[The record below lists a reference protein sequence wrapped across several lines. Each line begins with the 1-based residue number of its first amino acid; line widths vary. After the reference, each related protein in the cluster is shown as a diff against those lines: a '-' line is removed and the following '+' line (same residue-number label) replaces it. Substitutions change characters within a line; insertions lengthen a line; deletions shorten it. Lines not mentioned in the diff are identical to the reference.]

1 MDPDH
6 FNQSYS
12 RLSNVGGSLPPPGA
26 LNSYNLPILAAEH
39 AGIAPGLGLG
49 GTLSSHSAMSSAAR
63 ALGPLPGM
71 NYVHPMHSA
80 QLLEN
85 FSPLSSIAGQGQYKG
100 GVHQT
105 GFFETSLA
113 RSSSASDQHFYGNL
127 RFTSAGNTSL
137 HSKSVFSSQDSQQM
151 KDLNYSPTSLSSQS
165 PLDTS
170 PKGWNLSNF
179 MQTQTSSSGS
189 LITDLSTDYGLLSG
203 SLQPAPPPAHS
214 SKRTSTIQRNPYST
228 SDVYFAPKNTKSP
241 VSTTASPFL
250 YGYDRILDVRAT
262 TQSPTLTPSN
272 SQYTSRT
279 MEDLLMVQNQS
290 NSLYSC
296 TSSNFP
302 VVKSES
308 SIYTTAD
315 MNYDPVSPATP
326 LSDAGQGQNE
336 NYVSLQDLASISS
349 TQEKLPELSE
359 QRFLH
364 DAEQEIYFNR
374 LKEISAS
381 SNRDLY
387 DRTVVL
393 QPERDLQHNKT
404 KSKTASIKNMQQ
416 ELYSHRSGMN
426 PPTPNGQLQSTQ
438 SPLQQS
444 PISVGGSPQSNMP
457 LGSPQ
462 SQIPSSTTMKATPP
476 IQAQADSTTGSKK
489 VRGSK
494 KKKDSLPDL
503 KRPSDVG
510 KISPGFL
517 EASSMN
523 QTFSQQMI
531 SPTISDTNFPQ
542 ELKRQISSGNLAGS
556 GRTSDLLEN
565 MSHVQRVS
573 NEPVEEN
580 YFSGS
585 QLYLTP
591 EASNRGQQQTQHYID
606 SVIRPNSVHPPM
618 HYQNDSLIPH
628 RDSDLSKPQ
637 RQPQQQPSVLG
648 TNHSHLFSH
657 SHHLAY
663 VKQDSTSIVHRRQ
676 QTSGSIHSPGMV
688 ATQPSPIIKQ
698 EPSPLMGP
706 QPSPASGHKQS
717 PHVAHQSSPATG
729 PYQQSSPIGGHQISP
744 LTPNSHTQYSV
755 SETLPMD
762 QVNMVINTDSA
773 YSGQSIP
780 LQHHQQLLRSYSSS
794 TDLSNPYGMEVASN
808 QNYINSLGIVRSVE
822 LTSSLGNHEAYQS
835 HSETIYATNE
845 FGSAFVNPQ
854 TVIHMDSPLS
864 ESPDNRTSTI
874 DEVAL
879 SSLMD
884 DPLSR
889 EPSPEKF
896 RYRTKAEQK
905 EMPFMSITVATD
917 VAVDEDLCHLS
928 QPPTNLKEEKSAS
941 ITHNSSVPPPT
952 PKIELKPNNSN
963 SFLNSYLMFLQGQ
976 KPETLS
982 SVSSA
987 IIYDRPQLPKY
998 IPEPPRHRPLSEE
1011 TPRSDDSVENRRLDS
1026 ENESNFWLNSPH
1038 TSQNSTV
1045 TFSDDSDSID
1055 VPSVLTSLNDN
1066 NDKVKISMS
1075 KTGGLTMKINLAK
1088 VKASENAIKLE
1099 KKNRSKSSKK
1109 SSPKSKKSKSKSKG
1123 RHKSGGYSSEE
1134 GRLDHSHQPKP
1145 ETVTTKDS
1153 VIETVT
1159 PQRQLS
1165 SRKAKEVVLQ
1175 RSKKAS
1181 DSEEDSDFGSEILGK
1196 MDTESEQDYDS
1207 DKDPV
1212 WTPFGMDNRRQA
1224 SFDVFDSEDR
1234 AKKSRI
1240 SKPKA
1245 RRSRKSSGA
1254 IKSNQTVAAATIEW
1268 APPVAKIAKLPPPM
1282 IQCEIDEKVENQNLE
1297 KDDQSV
1303 DIPIPT
1309 PDGTVQTDLQ
1319 VGDFVIEK
1327 RDLKNY
1333 ETYPIWKIESGRM
1346 LHKFEFITEDGKIL
1360 HRAIP
1365 TFSSWQPTMRNSY
1378 VHIHVKT
1385 LFKDKEKETVM
1396 VLDEYRPKPT
1406 IDTNLE
1412 TAYEED
1418 PLVDLFNVYL
1428 QVFLS
1433 QALEP
1438 GFLCAITES
1447 ENLFYLAPVKKID
1460 QYIEQRLEE
1469 IESKV
1474 RWRTKFKE
1482 CLQAR
1487 PHIRE
1492 LDRPNLKQ
1500 SCQACE
1506 FASQPAI
1513 KSIHLFGNPYNRYT
1527 LEDLPVGAANLTSQ
1541 EFMIGKTAAKHVG
1554 PYHNLYHYKYNLY
1567 KRCLAKIN
1575 ILKDSQDNND
1585 NATILDQ
1592 CLQNRAWVL
1601 QIFEDLKKLL
1611 EKG

>member
-113 RSSSASDQHFYGNL
+113 RSSAASDQHFYSNL
-127 RFTSAGNTSL
+127 RFTSAGNASL
-137 HSKSVFSSQDSQQM
+137 HSKSVFSSQDSQQL
-151 KDLNYSPTSLSSQS
+151 KDLNYSPSSLSAQS
-165 PLDTS
+165 PMDTS
-170 PKGWNLSNF
+170 PKGWNLSSF
-179 MQTQTSSSGS
+179 MQTQANSSGN
-189 LITDLSTDYGLLSG
+189 LITDLSTDYGMLSG

-228 SDVYFAPKNTKSP
+228 SDMYFPQKTNKSP
-241 VSTTASPFL
+241 VSTAASPFL
-250 YGYDRILDVRAT
+250 YGYDRVLDVKTT

-279 MEDLLMVQNQS
+279 MEDLLMAQSQS
-290 NSLYSC
+290 NSLYSYA
-296 TSSNFP
+296 SSNFP

-308 SIYTTAD
+308 SNYTTAD

-326 LSDAGQGQNE
+326 LSDAGQQQNE

-364 DAEQEIYFNR
+364 DTEPDIYFTR
-374 LKEISAS
+374 SKEISV
-381 SNRDLY
+381 SNHDLY
-387 DRTVVL
+387 DRTAVL
-393 QPERDLQHNKT
+393 QPGRDLQHNKT
-404 KSKTASIKNMQQ
+404 KTKTANTKNMQH

-462 SQIPSSTTMKATPP
+462 SQIPSSTTMKSTPP

-489 VRGSK
+489 VRVSK

-510 KISPGFL
+510 KISQGFL
-517 EASSMN
+517 ESNSMN

-531 SPTISDTNFPQ
+531 SPTISDTSFPQ
-542 ELKRQISSGNLAGS
+542 ELKRQLSSGSLTS
-556 GRTSDLLEN
+556 RTSDLLEN
-565 MSHVQRVS
+565 MSHVQRGN
-573 NEPVEEN
+573 NERIEEN

-585 QLYLTP
+585 QMYLSSET
-591 EASNRGQQQTQHYID
+591 SNRGQQQTQHYID

-637 RQPQQQPSVLG
+637 NQPQQQPSVLG

-657 SHHLAY
+657 SQHSAY
-663 VKQDSTSIVHRRQ
+663 GKQDNTSLMHRHQ
-676 QTSGSIHSPGMV
+676 QTSSGSIQSPGMV

-698 EPSPLMGP
+698 EPSP
-706 QPSPASGHKQS
+706 ASGNQQS
-717 PHVAHQSSPATG
+717 PHVAPQSSPATG
-729 PYQQSSPIGGHQISP
+729 PYQQSSPIGAHQISP

-755 SETLPMD
+755 SETLPMN
-762 QVNMVINTDSA
+762 QVNMVINTDST
-773 YSGQSIP
+773 YNGQSVP
-780 LQHHQQLLRSYSSS
+780 LQHQQQLLRSYSSS
-794 TDLSNPYGMEVASN
+794 TDLSDPYGMAVASN
-808 QNYINSLGIVRSVE
+808 QNYINSLAIVRSME
-822 LTSSLGNHEAYQS
+822 LNSSLGNHEAYQS
-835 HSETIYATNE
+835 HSDTIYATNE

-854 TVIHMDSPLS
+854 TVSVIHMDSSMS

-896 RYRTKAEQK
+896 RYKTKAEQK
-905 EMPFMSITVATD
+905 EMPFMSITIATD

-928 QPPTNLKEEKSAS
+928 QPPANLKEEKNVSF
-941 ITHNSSVPPPT
+941 THNSSVPPQT

-998 IPEPPRHRPLSEE
+998 IPEPPRQRPLSEE

-1045 TFSDDSDSID
+1045 TFSEDEEYSDSTD
-1055 VPSVLTSLNDN
+1055 NNVPSVLTNLNEN

-1099 KKNRSKSSKK
+1099 RKNRSKNSKK

-1134 GRLDHSHQPKP
+1134 GHLDHSHQPKP
-1145 ETVTTKDS
+1145 ETVATKDS
-1153 VIETVT
+1153 VIATVT
-1159 PQRQLS
+1159 PQRQIS

-1175 RSKKAS
+1175 KIKKAS

-1224 SFDVFDSEDR
+1224 SFETFDSEDR

-1240 SKPKA
+1240 SKPKG
-1245 RRSRKSSGA
+1245 RRSRKSSV
-1254 IKSNQTVAAATIEW
+1254 KSNQTFVAAAIEW

-1282 IQCEIDEKVENQNLE
+1282 IQCEIDEEKVENQNLE
-1297 KDDQSV
+1297 KEEQAL
-1303 DIPIPT
+1303 DIPIPAH
-1309 PDGTVQTDLQ
+1309 DGTIQTDLQ

-1333 ETYPIWKIESGRM
+1333 EAYPIWKIESGRM
-1346 LHKFEFITEDGKIL
+1346 LHKFELFTEDGKIL

-1365 TFSSWQPTMRNSY
+1365 TFSSWQPTMKNSY

-1438 GFLCAITES
+1438 GFLCAIRES

-1474 RWRTKFKE
+1474 RWRSKFKE

-1527 LEDLPVGAANLTSQ
+1527 LEDLPVGGANLTSQ

-1575 ILKDSQDNND
+1575 ILKDSLENND